1 MRTTAILL
9 ALTLAACGN
18 KSKPSST
25 TTEGGGGGGGEEVE
39 DTSGGD
45 MIAPER
51 MDEIKTALDRKRN
64 AAARCL
70 ADAVNSGKA
79 PKNAHGH
86 VALEFTISTSGHAEG
101 IKINES
107 SIDNAD
113 VEQCVIDKVDQIDFG
128 ALDKPLEWSYTFAF
142 ESM

>member
-9 ALTLAACGN
+9 AGTLAACGN

-25 TTEGGGGGGGEEVE
+25 TTETSGGGGEEVE

-45 MIAPER
+45 MIPPER

-86 VALEFTISTSGHAEG
+86 VALEFTIGTSGHAEG
-101 IKINES
+101 IKVNES
-107 SIDNAD
+107 SIENPE
-113 VEQCVIDKVDQIDFG
+113 VEQCVVDKVDQIDFG
-128 ALDKPLEWSYTFAF
+128 ALQKPLEWSYTFAF